1 VCVGWGNLQPI
12 PVSHGEGKFVVSEE
26 LAGELFANGQVA
38 FQYVDDAG
46 HATAEAPYNPN
57 GSSYAIEGLVS
68 RDGQILGKMG
78 HTERYEKNLFKNIAG
93 EKEQSLFRNAVN
105 YFRKN

>member
-1 VCVGWGNLQPI
+1 M
-12 PVSHGEGKFVVSEE
+12 SEE

-38 FQYVDDAG
+38 FQYVDPEG
-46 HATAEAPYNPN
+46 RATAEAPYNPN

-78 HTERYEKNLFKNIAG
+78 HTERYEKNLFKISQAR
-93 EKEQSLFRNAVN
+93 RNSRCSAMPSTISAKLVQH
-105 YFRKN
+105 KT